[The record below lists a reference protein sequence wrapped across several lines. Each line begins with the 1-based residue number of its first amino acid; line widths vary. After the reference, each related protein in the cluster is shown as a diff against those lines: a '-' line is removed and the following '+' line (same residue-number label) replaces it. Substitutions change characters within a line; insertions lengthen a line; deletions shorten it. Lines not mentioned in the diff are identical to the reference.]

1 MRYVGSLCPK
11 SYGYLL
17 LRKLG
22 NGFPGFLQLLTKSGF
37 EVGNF
42 FHYAVDF
49 PKLFS
54 QGCSLPPSGSSI
66 TGMEGISSTVLR
78 NNIQGSISR
87 AWAITTIVESTGSF
101 SPFPAWPTAVGCAR
115 SILPNDTVKHLAL
128 SGQQEQLLQ
137 KGMAFF
143 QFSHS
148 TGTIGSCWHS
158 WLLPPHSPK
167 FPAPCPARGR
177 AKSALKV
184 WVPFN
189 RVQFG

>member
-87 AWAITTIVESTGSF
+87 TWAITTIVESTGSF

-148 TGTIGSCWHS
+148 TGTIGSCWALMAFAAS
-158 WLLPPHSPK
+158 FTKVPGSMP
-167 FPAPCPARGR
+167 
-177 AKSALKV
+177 SAWASKISVESL
-184 WVPFN
+184 
-189 RVQFG
+189 GSL